1 MIYFCNIISIIS
13 ASYYSEVNFHGY
25 VKLNKFPSTRKYT
38 LYLALNGAFRGATE
52 RRYKWE
58 NFVDFINNNLES

>member
-52 RRYKWE
+52 RRYK
-58 NFVDFINNNLES
+58 